1 MKKIYLFLLFI
12 GFASQGFAKSD
23 TIRNPTVPK
32 EIVASFAKAHPDA
45 KLVNWAKANSS
56 YIVSYREA
64 NYNLWTIY
72 DLNGELIESKWR
84 ILEKDLPSP
93 TLDYIKKN
101 NTQGIQ
107 EYYKIVDAS
116 GVINYEISAL
126 HKSYIFDTNGEYFKT
141 IESLKK

>member
-1 MKKIYLFLLFI
+1 MKKVYLFLLFI

-45 KLVNWAKANSS
+45 KLVNWAKANST
-56 YIVSYREA
+56 YLVSYREA
-64 NYNLWTIY
+64 SYNLWTVY
-72 DLNGELIESKWR
+72 DLDGGLIESKWR
-84 ILEKDLPSP
+84 ILAKDLPAA
-93 TLDYIKKN
+93 TQDYIKEN

-107 EYYKIVDAS
+107 EYYKVMEAN
-116 GVINYEISAL
+116 GTINYEITAL
-126 HKSYIFDTNGEYFKT
+126 TKSYVFDSEGVLYKT